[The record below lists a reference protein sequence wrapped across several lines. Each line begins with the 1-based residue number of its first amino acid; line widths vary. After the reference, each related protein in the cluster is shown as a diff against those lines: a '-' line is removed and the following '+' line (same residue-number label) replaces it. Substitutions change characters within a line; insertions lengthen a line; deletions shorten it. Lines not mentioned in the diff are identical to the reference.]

1 MSSTVDWT
9 DKESTDVQ
17 TEAYSSEPVT
27 STERNPATAANVLQS
42 YKIALIAVGVLGT
55 LSNGLVL
62 RGFWLSGRSKMTSS
76 SVHIANHTTLE
87 LSPFLSFSSGY
98 PFS

>member
-9 DKESTDVQ
+9 DEESTNVQ

-27 STERNPATAANVLQS
+27 STERNPATANVLQS

-62 RGFWLSGRSKMTSS
+62 RGVWLSGRSKMTSSS

-87 LSPFLSFSSGY
+87 LSPFS
-98 PFS
+98 

>member
-1 MSSTVDWT
+1 MSSTVDWA
-9 DKESTDVQ
+9 DEESTDVQ
-17 TEAYSSEPVT
+17 TEAYSSEAIT
-27 STERNPATAANVLQS
+27 STERNPADAKIYVLLS
-42 YKIALIAVGVLGT
+42 YKIALIVVGVLGT

-62 RGFWLSGRSKMTSS
+62 GGFWHSRRSAMTPS

-87 LSPFLSFSSGY
+87 LLPFCPNL